1 MAVEPTPPAF
11 YVPDVAGLLPDIA
24 PDSIVSRT
32 FFQDERMK
40 AILFGFA
47 PGQELSEHT
56 AAVPVVIQILQG
68 EATITLGSERHEAGP
83 GAWTHLTA
91 RLPHSIVAKTEVVML
106 LWMFTDPPR

>member
-1 MAVEPTPPAF
+1 MTAPVPASSMF
-11 YVPDVAGLLPDIA
+11 VPHLAGLLPEIA

-32 FFQDERMK
+32 FYQDDLVK

-56 AAVPVVIQILQG
+56 AAVPAAIQIVQG
-68 EATITLGSERHEAGP
+68 EATITLGSETHEAGP
-83 GAWTHLTA
+83 GAWAHMAA

-106 LWMFTDPPR
+106 LWLFQRQP